1 MTDSTRLRS
10 QIDEFLSA
18 LAVERG
24 LSPNTISAYRRDLD
38 GYAGFLDGRS
48 PDPAAI
54 DGYLASLHDQGRSSS
69 TVARRLA
76 AVRGFHKF
84 LVAEGAAQE
93 DPTRFA
99 ETPRRGQAL
108 PKALAVDEAIRL
120 VEAPPV
126 DQPLGRRDRAIL
138 ETLYGTGAR
147 VSEVVD
153 IDLSDLDLETRTAI
167 VTGKGSKQRMVPLGG
182 ACIDAIRMYLPDRM
196 DLRRSGSDPGALFL
210 NARGG
215 RLSRQGIFGIVR
227 KHAENVG
234 IDRSRVSPHVLRHS
248 ACDAHGRGW
257 GGPPHGPGNPRPR

>member
-84 LVAEGAAQE
+84 LVAEGAAQKIQ
-93 DPTRFA
+93 
-99 ETPRRGQAL
+99 RGSL
-108 PKALAVDEAIRL
+108 RHHD
-120 VEAPPV
+120 
-126 DQPLGRRDRAIL
+126 
-138 ETLYGTGAR
+138 
-147 VSEVVD
+147 VV
-153 IDLSDLDLETRTAI
+153 
-167 VTGKGSKQRMVPLGG
+167 
-182 ACIDAIRMYLPDRM
+182 
-196 DLRRSGSDPGALFL
+196 
-210 NARGG
+210 
-215 RLSRQGIFGIVR
+215 RLSRKR
-227 KHAENVG
+227 WPSTKRSDWSKHRQLTNRWEDATG
-234 IDRSRVSPHVLRHS
+234 RSLRRCMERV
-248 ACDAHGRGW
+248 
-257 GGPPHGPGNPRPR
+257 PG